1 MNALPIH
8 AEDRAVL
15 IGISK
20 YDSPRLSYQGYDHI
34 KKSLNLMGI
43 EHDLISMKE
52 VTKILG
58 YTTDQVEVLFNQ
70 TANARAIRD
79 ALKDLQKQTQAG
91 DQIIIYFS
99 LHGSQLQNLDTND
112 SEKDGKDEVLFPSDV
127 RVQKVVDNRPVLTN
141 VISDDE
147 IFVYLSALPGRNITL
162 IMDSC
167 HAGSMYRGE
176 NVYQYS
182 SEWMEKGV
190 LIEGLFESF
199 KELTGWSYTKA
210 KSDRKELIHIP
221 GVNLLYLS
229 ASNDAEVTYASE
241 SGSKFTRV
249 LASSIYAASVAGT
262 LRYNDLFKGISRT
275 VKHQNAT
282 NENKLPAPLMKLTSP
297 EIGETPYTLTL
308 GQYATNYN
316 ALVNTME
323 SIPSLQAVSIDR
335 FNSGL
340 MNELSLIINTNTKLE
355 CYQGRIYSL
364 NEYGQLR
371 LFDEF
376 LCQSLVFN
384 RTPSGRNNF
393 YSINMPILPNAYIV
407 ITSSDKHHY
416 QVWDELL
423 SKEPDNQKLREFIA
437 KDQCN
442 LNKTNCSEIAWYQF
456 QPSAPIG
463 STNR

>member
-1 MNALPIH
+1 MNALPIY

-15 IGISK
+15 IGVSQ
-20 YDSPRLSYQGYDHI
+20 YDNPRLSYQGYDHI

-52 VTKILG
+52 VTRILG
-58 YTTDQVEVLFNQ
+58 YSTDQVEVLFNQ

-79 ALKDLQKQTQAG
+79 ALKNLQKQTQAG
-91 DQIIIYFS
+91 DQIVIYFS
-99 LHGSQLQNLDTND
+99 LHGSQLQDLDTND

-127 RVQKVVDNRPVLTN
+127 RVQKVVHNRPVLTN

-176 NVYQYS
+176 NIYQYS
-182 SEWMEKGV
+182 SEWLEKGV

-199 KELTGWSYTKA
+199 QELTGWSFSKE
-210 KSDRKELIHIP
+210 KLDRKELIQIP

-229 ASNDAEVTYASE
+229 ASDDSEITYASE

-262 LRYNDLFKGISRT
+262 LRYNDLFNGISHT
-275 VKHQNAT
+275 VKYQNSVS
-282 NENKLPAPLMKLTSP
+282 ENKLPAPLMKLTSP
-297 EIGETPYTLTL
+297 ELGENQYTLTL
-308 GQYATNYN
+308 GQYAASYN

-323 SIPSLQAVSIDR
+323 SIPALQAISIDR

-340 MNELSLIINTNTKLE
+340 MNELSFIINTDTQLK
-355 CYQGRIYSL
+355 CYQGRIYAL
-364 NEYGQLR
+364 NEYGQLK

-384 RTPSGRNNF
+384 RIPSGRNNF
-393 YSINMPILPNAYIV
+393 YSIDMPILPNAYIV
-407 ITSSDKHHY
+407 ITSSDKHRY
-416 QVWDELL
+416 RVWDELL
-423 SKEPDNQKLREFIA
+423 TKEPDNQKLREFIA

-456 QPSAPIG
+456 QPSTPLG